1 MQLLGNIQDNTPV
14 QLEDLERVCSLSHVV
29 ITTEGSLKSKRHMH
43 EVLASYVQQILT
55 SPVIS
60 LLDFETVWKERVLV
74 EEEDNGWKYPEH
86 DFPAMVELFRA
97 TQSSQVQIIYVHG
110 LVWYFWGQLSR
121 PDEFFVGTMDR
132 IVKVIVSLCYVCI
145 HVFISPH
152 RLLQDC
158 SSTS

>member
-14 QLEDLERVCSLSHVV
+14 QLEDLERVCSLSHVI

-43 EVLASYVQQILT
+43 EVLASYVHQILT

-86 DFPAMVELFRA
+86 DFPAMVELFRT
-97 TQSSQVQIIYVHG
+97 TQSSQVHIIYVHG
-110 LVWYFWGQLSR
+110 LVWYFLGQLSR

-132 IVKVIVSLCYVCI
+132 IVKIIVSWQI
-145 HVFISPH
+145 F
-152 RLLQDC
+152 
-158 SSTS
+158 